1 MCKAIEITEA
11 YYMKADE
18 LNNIRKNY
26 PEIIKCLREQ
36 NNQIGKYMKHREATV
51 ISKQKEILESI
62 SMKPP
67 ESPSERRCTID
78 LAEGKHID
86 DSILRSFQSHQL
98 TKQNIV
104 DQNIRLHNILYK
116 RSID

>member
-51 ISKQKEILESI
+51 ISK
-62 SMKPP
+62 
-67 ESPSERRCTID
+67 
-78 LAEGKHID
+78 
-86 DSILRSFQSHQL
+86 
-98 TKQNIV
+98 
-104 DQNIRLHNILYK
+104 
-116 RSID
+116 